1 MICWNFTFKY
11 KCNFYK
17 SVQKFEK
24 ENSEVKIV
32 DNGHT
37 NSNFYHFDDSKKYTG
52 WSTLRIFVCLVDG
65 NFQISCLQCPFCL
78 LFSLWSKQ
86 CARGSCCLLLLL
98 FSSLCCLLSSRQSLN
113 ATLHRA
119 KWGELFS
126 ERTTYLILCI
136 FFFIGVSIKYQK
148 GQNILKAIFLGY
160 NSSKIP
166 IQKE

>member
-1 MICWNFTFKY
+1 MIVEG
-11 KCNFYK
+11 FYWYWTVNVW
-17 SVQKFEK
+17 SVGIFYSNTYVLFLINLFRNLKK
-24 ENSEVKIV
+24 NNDVKIV
-32 DNGHT
+32 DNGPT
-37 NSNFYHFDDSKKYTG
+37 NSNFDHFDDSKEYTG

-119 KWGELFS
+119 KWGEISS
-126 ERTTYLILCI
+126 EDA
-136 FFFIGVSIKYQK
+136 FFFYT
-148 GQNILKAIFLGY
+148 FLY
-160 NSSKIP
+160 WSDF
-166 IQKE
+166 Q

>member
-126 ERTTYLILCI
+126 ERTILFYAS
-136 FFFIGVSIKYQK
+136 FFPSEFQ
-148 GQNILKAIFLGY
+148 
-160 NSSKIP
+160 
-166 IQKE
+166 